1 MCFSSHSPM
10 LNNIFLKLV
19 TIVDPVSRWMFA
31 EIIPVGCDN
40 IAYFVANFMFK
51 TFCCFGFPN
60 VELFNVNSIQFE
72 MVEQEYN
79 QMISQAN
86 EMIPNLNLCPGEM
99 TLKPNEDLQQ
109 SLDVSSHLLAPNQ
122 VSTSIWLLS
131 LRQTASD
138 YISMY
143 RILGSSIY
151 HQQHRSCIFCFKI
164 LISSPTSLQ
173 NFPQNPPPLGK
184 VLKKEIIFPYFSL
197 SEGEN
202 CP

>member
-99 TLKPNEDLQQ
+99 TLKPNEDSQQ

-131 LRQTASD
+131 LRQTVSD
-138 YISMY
+138 CILMY
-143 RILGSSIY
+143 RKLGSSIY
-151 HQQHRSCIFCFKI
+151 HQQH
-164 LISSPTSLQ
+164 
-173 NFPQNPPPLGK
+173 
-184 VLKKEIIFPYFSL
+184 
-197 SEGEN
+197 
-202 CP
+202 